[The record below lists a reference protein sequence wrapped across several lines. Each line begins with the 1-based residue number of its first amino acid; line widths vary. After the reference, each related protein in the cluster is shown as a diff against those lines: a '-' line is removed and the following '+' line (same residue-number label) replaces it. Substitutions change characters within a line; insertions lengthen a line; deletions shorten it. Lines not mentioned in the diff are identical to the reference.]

1 MAIDKEL
8 LKGSTSLLVLKLLNS
23 EDMYGYQIIKELKLK
38 SEDVFELKEGTL
50 YPILHSL
57 ESSGIIEAYWEQS
70 ESARKRKYYKITT
83 KGKKFLKEKEHEWN
97 TYAGAVKKVLKG
109 GTLSEQGCF

>member
-8 LKGSTSLLVLKLLNS
+8 LKGSTNLLVLKLLNN
-23 EDMYGYQIIKELKLK
+23 EDMYGYQIIKELKQK

-57 ESSGIIEAYWEQS
+57 ESNGIIESYWEET
-70 ESARKRKYYKITT
+70 ESARKRKYYKITP
-83 KGKKFLKEKEHEWN
+83 KGKGFLKEKENEWN
-97 TYAGAVKKVLKG
+97 TYANAIKKVLG
-109 GTLSEQGCF
+109 GGALCEQGSF